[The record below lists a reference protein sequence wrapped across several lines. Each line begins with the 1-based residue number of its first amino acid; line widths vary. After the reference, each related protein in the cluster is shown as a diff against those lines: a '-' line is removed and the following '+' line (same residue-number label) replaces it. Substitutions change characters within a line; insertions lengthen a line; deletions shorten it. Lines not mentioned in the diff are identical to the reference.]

1 MSKTIE
7 LRKELTRMFK
17 TEINE
22 VHFEIA
28 DDSAPYPYL
37 QYEIDEIR
45 NEDGKSVI
53 ILEVNILDY
62 GTSTIT
68 VETLADDVQKL
79 LHKYYFINDEIQ
91 FSSYKLVKNI
101 VQEEDKKIRRRRL
114 TFEIQLHELKG
125 E

>member
-17 TEINE
+17 TEIDE